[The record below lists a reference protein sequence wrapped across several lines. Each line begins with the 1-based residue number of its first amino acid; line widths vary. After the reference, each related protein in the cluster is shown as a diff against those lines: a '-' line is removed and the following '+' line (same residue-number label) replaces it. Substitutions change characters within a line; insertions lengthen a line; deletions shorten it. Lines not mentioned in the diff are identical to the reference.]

1 MGTGINR
8 VMTYSV
14 APMLSIKQLTVNS
27 FQLNVECS
35 KLHLLIRR
43 TKDKWTRELEFKR
56 LHTFFIL

>member
-14 APMLSIKQLTVNS
+14 AAMLSVEQLTS

-56 LHTFFIL
+56 LHTFVVL